1 MESSIDTK
9 KRFNDLFA
17 EFASRLNG
25 HKNRTLHSYREMAM
39 KKVNVLEFPTTRE
52 ENWKYT
58 SLRRILQLP
67 FTLAT
72 EPISGP
78 DLTPAAIPDAI
89 PINVINGRVS
99 GELPADLPEG
109 LTIMSLESALETPE
123 FSTFIR
129 RKLEENILAS
139 DEIFSL
145 LSTSLGNQGLFIH
158 VSANKT
164 ISKPV
169 CIHHRKIQDNAPVF
183 NAAIM
188 IVHMETGSEL
198 EILEHFTGE
207 AHTQES
213 CLLINN
219 LHTLG
224 ANARLNHYKLQSLGT
239 NDYLIYTNEA
249 IQARDSQYTH
259 FNAEVGAR
267 LVRNNIRAVQ
277 SDPNVTT
284 NLYGV
289 FPGNGEQHADT
300 QTSIDHASPHGI
312 SHEWYRSLLS
322 ANARGVFNG
331 KVIVRPD
338 AQKIN
343 AYQQNDTL
351 LLSEKARMDTKPQLE
366 IFADDVRCS
375 HGATIGQLDEQQL
388 FYLQSRGLNE
398 AEAQNIL
405 LWGFIGKIS
414 EFIANEDI
422 RSLIE
427 KALTDKLHSMN

>member
-25 HKNRTLHSYREMAM
+25 HKNLALHHYREQAM
-39 KKVNVLEFPTTRE
+39 KKANVLEFPTTRE

-58 SLRRILQLP
+58 SLRRVLQLP
-67 FTLAT
+67 FTLPK
-72 EPISGP
+72 ESKSIRNKSP
-78 DLTPAAIPDAI
+78 LEIPDAI
-89 PINVINGRVS
+89 TINVINGKVD
-99 GELPADLPEG
+99 GKLPADLPDG
-109 LTIMSLESALETPE
+109 ITVMSLESALETPE
-123 FSTFIR
+123 FSAFIR
-129 RKLEENILAS
+129 KKLEENILAS

-145 LSTSLGNQGLFIH
+145 LSTGLGNQGLFIH
-158 VSANKT
+158 VSANKI
-164 ISKPV
+164 ISRPIY
-169 CIHHRKIQDNAPVF
+169 IHHLQGQDNTPVF
-183 NAAIM
+183 NAALM
-188 IVHMETGSEL
+188 IVHMETGSGL

-207 AHTQES
+207 SDTPES
-213 CLLINN
+213 CLVINN
-219 LHTLG
+219 LHTLN
-224 ANARLNHYKLQSLGT
+224 ANAQLTHYKLQTMGA

-249 IQARDSQYTH
+249 TQARDSQYTH
-259 FNAEVGAR
+259 FNAEIGGR
-267 LVRNNIRAVQ
+267 LIRNNIRATQ

-312 SHEWYRSLLS
+312 SHEWYRSLLTS
-322 ANARGVFNG
+322 NARGVFNG

-351 LLSEKARMDTKPQLE
+351 LLSERARMDTKPQLE

-375 HGATIGQLDEQQL
+375 HGATIGQLDEEQL

-398 AEAQNIL
+398 TEAKNFL

-414 EFIANEDI
+414 GFITNDDI
-422 RSLIE
+422 RNAIE
-427 KALTDKLHSMN
+427 KALTDKLYSMN